1 MNQKKTIRA
10 ARRQIRMRKLRRF
23 MRNRMAVAGVAVIV
37 VILLLCVLAPLL
49 TPYDP
54 IHMDMGSRNL
64 PMSPAHPLGT
74 DNMGRDLWSRML
86 YGGRVSIFIGVAGAL
101 GATVLGAVM
110 GCVAGYLGGRAGAA
124 IVYVSE
130 LFMTFPQYLLVMI
143 LVGVLGRS
151 TANLLIIFTFTGWP
165 HMMRVVRTNVLSLR
179 EEPYVESCRANG
191 IGSRS
196 IMLHHILP
204 NTMGPVIVNFTL
216 KTAAYILQEASLS
229 FLGMGVPDTVVT
241 WGNILNAAKRLDI
254 IQSMPVLW
262 IAPGL
267 AICLFVLSINFFG
280 DGLRDVLD
288 PTSV

>member
-1 MNQKKTIRA
+1 MNQRKTIRA
-10 ARRQIRMRKLRRF
+10 ARKQIRMRKIRRF
-23 MRNRMAVAGVAVIV
+23 MRNRMALAGVAVIL
-37 VILLLCVLAPLL
+37 VILLLCICAPLL
-49 TPYDP
+49 TSYDP
-54 IHMDMGSRNL
+54 INMDMGSRNL
-64 PMSPAHPLGT
+64 PMSPKHPLGT
-74 DNMGRDLWSRML
+74 DNMGRDLWARML
-86 YGGRVSIFIGVAGAL
+86 YGGRISIFIGIMGAL

-110 GCVAGYLGGRAGAA
+110 GCTAGYLGGRVGAA

-151 TANLLIIFTFTGWP
+151 TVNLLIIFTFTGWP

-216 KTAAYILQEASLS
+216 KTATYILQEASLS

-262 IAPGL
+262 IAPGI

>member
-23 MRNRMAVAGVAVIV
+23 MRNRMAVAGVAVIL

-64 PMSPAHPLGT
+64 PLSAVHPLGT

-86 YGGRVSIFIGVAGAL
+86 YGGRISILIGVTGAL
-101 GATVLGAVM
+101 GATVLGAVL
-110 GCVAGYLGGRAGAA
+110 GCGAGYLGGRAGVA

-267 AICLFVLSINFFG
+267 AICLFVLSINFLG

>member
-1 MNQKKTIRA
+1 MNQRKTIRA
-10 ARRQIRMRKLRRF
+10 ARKQIRMRKLRRF
-23 MRNRMAVAGVAVIV
+23 MRNRMAVAGVAVIL
-37 VILLLCVLAPLL
+37 VILLLCICAPLL
-49 TPYDP
+49 TSYDP
-54 IHMDMGSRNL
+54 INMDMGSRNL
-64 PMSPAHPLGT
+64 PMSPGHPLGT
-74 DNMGRDLWSRML
+74 DNMGRDLWARML
-86 YGGRVSIFIGVAGAL
+86 YGGRISIFIGVMGAL

-110 GCVAGYLGGRAGAA
+110 GCIAGYLGGRAGAA

-191 IGSRS
+191 IKRRS

-216 KTAAYILQEASLS
+216 KTATYILQEASLS